1 MRAKRIG
8 TALGAGIIAL
18 GLCTAPPAHAKNV
31 AAEIL
36 DILKA
41 NGQISEQQY
50 RDLMIKA
57 MAEEEQHNAA
67 AELPQKVADVE
78 KKVGKKNFLAPYWK
92 SGLRLDSA
100 DGKFKLKIGGRVQN
114 DWTIYG
120 TDEELRRKFGRIG
133 DGTEF
138 RRARLFMEGS
148 VYGNIKY
155 KFQYDFASSDP
166 FKDAY
171 IQVKKLPMVGNFT
184 IGHFKEPFSLEELT
198 SSKYITFMER
208 SLPNAFSQGRNLGVR
223 FNRTFMDKRATAA
236 FGFFRDGN
244 PADAPF
250 GPDGIY
256 NATTRFT
263 FLPWYQEK
271 GRQLLH
277 LGFSYSHAFH
287 NLTREEKT
295 EERCETIRWLIN
307 PQTAEYSGSDT
318 YRDEKINCRTVSLG
332 RSVVKAD
339 RFRQR
344 PEAHLGPRLVET
356 PKFAAEEID
365 YINPEVALV
374 YGPASLQ
381 FEWMSALV
389 NRESGDD
396 LHYNGFYGFAS
407 YFLTGE
413 HRPYKTSS
421 GAFDRVKPKNDFDG
435 KGGWGALEFAA
446 RYSVIDLNDEDMNGG
461 EMQNVTVGFNWYLNP
476 NVRLMFNYVRAML
489 DEDDC
494 YYKGSMGS
502 HCGDADI
509 IQGRFQ
515 VDF

>member
-1 MRAKRIG
+1 MRAKRLG

-57 MAEEEQHNAA
+57 VAEEEQHNAA

-120 TDEELRRKFGRIG
+120 TDEELRREFDRIG

-223 FNRTFMDKRATAA
+223 FNRSFMYKRATAA

-277 LGFSYSHAFH
+277 AGFSYSHAFH
-287 NLTREEKT
+287 NLTREDGE
-295 EERCETIRWLIN
+295 
-307 PQTAEYSGSDT
+307 
-318 YRDEKINCRTVSLG
+318 
-332 RSVVKAD
+332 VVKSD

-446 RYSVIDLNDEDMNGG
+446 RYSVIDLNDGDVNGG
-461 EMQNVTVGFNWYLNP
+461 EMQNVTVGFNWYLNS

>member
-1 MRAKRIG
+1 M
-8 TALGAGIIAL
+8 GAGIVAL
-18 GLCTAPPAHAKNV
+18 GLCTAQPAHAKNV

-41 NGQISEQQY
+41 NGQINEQQY

-57 MAEEEQHNAA
+57 MAEEEQSTAA

-120 TDEELRRKFGRIG
+120 TDEELRSRFGRIG

-223 FNRTFMDKRATAA
+223 FNRSFMDKRATAA

-277 LGFSYSHAFH
+277 AGFSYSHAFH
-287 NLTREEKT
+287 NLTRED
-295 EERCETIRWLIN
+295 
-307 PQTAEYSGSDT
+307 GD
-318 YRDEKINCRTVSLG
+318 
-332 RSVVKAD
+332 VVKTD

-421 GAFDRVKPKNDFDG
+421 GAFDRVTPKNDFDA

-446 RYSVIDLNDEDMNGG
+446 RYSLIDLNDEDVNGG
-461 EMQNVTVGFNWYLNP
+461 EMQNVTVGINWYLNS
-476 NVRLMFNYVRAML
+476 NVRIMFNYVRAML

>member
-1 MRAKRIG
+1 MSAKRIG

-57 MAEEEQHNAA
+57 MAEEEQHDAA

-120 TDEELRRKFGRIG
+120 TDEELRRQFGRIG

-223 FNRTFMDKRATAA
+223 FNRSFMDKRATAA

-277 LGFSYSHAFH
+277 AGFSYSHAFH
-287 NLTREEKT
+287 NLTREDGE
-295 EERCETIRWLIN
+295 
-307 PQTAEYSGSDT
+307 
-318 YRDEKINCRTVSLG
+318 
-332 RSVVKAD
+332 VVKSD

-389 NRESGDD
+389 NRENGDD

-446 RYSVIDLNDEDMNGG
+446 RYSVIDLNDEDVNGG
-461 EMQNVTVGFNWYLNP
+461 EMQNVTVGFNWYLNS

>member
-1 MRAKRIG
+1 MSTKRIG

-57 MAEEEQHNAA
+57 MAEEEQHDAA

-120 TDEELRRKFGRIG
+120 TDEELRRQFGRIG

-223 FNRTFMDKRATAA
+223 FNRSFMDKRATAA

-277 LGFSYSHAFH
+277 AGFSYSHAFH
-287 NLTREEKT
+287 NLTREDGE
-295 EERCETIRWLIN
+295 
-307 PQTAEYSGSDT
+307 
-318 YRDEKINCRTVSLG
+318 
-332 RSVVKAD
+332 VVKSD

-389 NRESGDD
+389 NRENGDD

-446 RYSVIDLNDEDMNGG
+446 RYSVIDLNDEDVNGG
-461 EMQNVTVGFNWYLNP
+461 EMQNVTVGFNWYLNS

>member
-41 NGQISEQQY
+41 NGQIGEQQY

-57 MAEEEQHNAA
+57 MAEEEQHDAA

-120 TDEELRRKFGRIG
+120 TDEELRREFGRIG

-223 FNRTFMDKRATAA
+223 FNRSFMDKRATAA

-277 LGFSYSHAFH
+277 TGFSYSHAFH
-287 NLTREEKT
+287 NLTREDGEVIK
-295 EERCETIRWLIN
+295 
-307 PQTAEYSGSDT
+307 S
-318 YRDEKINCRTVSLG
+318 
-332 RSVVKAD
+332 D

-413 HRPYKTSS
+413 HRPYKMSS
-421 GAFDRVKPKNDFDG
+421 GAFDRIKPKNDFDG

-446 RYSVIDLNDEDMNGG
+446 RYSVIDLNDEDVNGG

>member
-41 NGQISEQQY
+41 NEQISEQQY

-120 TDEELRRKFGRIG
+120 TDEELRRQFGRIG

-148 VYGNIKY
+148 VYGNVKY

-223 FNRTFMDKRATAA
+223 FNRSFMDKRATAA
-236 FGFFRDGN
+236 FGFFRDGS
-244 PADAPF
+244 PTDAPF

-277 LGFSYSHAFH
+277 AGFSYSHAFH
-287 NLTREEKT
+287 NLTREHGE
-295 EERCETIRWLIN
+295 
-307 PQTAEYSGSDT
+307 
-318 YRDEKINCRTVSLG
+318 
-332 RSVVKAD
+332 VVKSD

-446 RYSVIDLNDEDMNGG
+446 RYSVIDLNDEDVNGG
-461 EMQNVTVGFNWYLNP
+461 EMQNVTVGFNWYLNS

-494 YYKGSMGS
+494 YYKGRMGS

>member
-1 MRAKRIG
+1 MRR
-8 TALGAGIIAL
+8 L
-18 GLCTAPPAHAKNV
+18 GLAFCVGLIAAGLLLARPAQAKNV

-57 MAEEEQHNAA
+57 QAEDEKVEAA
-67 AELPQKVADVE
+67 SGLTQKVEGLE
-78 KKVGKKNFLAPYWK
+78 KNVGKKNFLAAYWK

-100 DGKFKLKIGGRVQN
+100 DGKFKLKVGGRIMN
-114 DWTIYG
+114 DWAVYS
-120 TDEELRRKFGRIG
+120 TDEELRRQFGRIG
-133 DGTEF
+133 DGSEF

-171 IQVKKLPMVGNFT
+171 IQIKKVPMAGNFT
-184 IGHFKEPFSLEELT
+184 VGHFKEPFSLEELT

-208 SLPNAFSQGRNLGVR
+208 SLPNVFSSGRNLGVR
-223 FNRTFMDKRATAA
+223 LNRSFMDKRATAA
-236 FGFFRDGN
+236 FGFFRQGN
-244 PADAPF
+244 PADTSSTF
-250 GPDGIY
+250 GNSGTY
-256 NATTRFT
+256 NATTRLT
-263 FLPWYQEK
+263 MLPWYVEK
-271 GRQLLH
+271 GRQLVH
-277 LGFSYSHAFH
+277 LGLSYRHAFH
-287 NLTREEKT
+287 DEN
-295 EERCETIRWLIN
+295 ERI
-307 PQTAEYSGSDT
+307 
-318 YRDEKINCRTVSLG
+318 
-332 RSVVKAD
+332 

-356 PKFAAEEID
+356 PRFHVEDVDYFA
-365 YINPEVALV
+365 PEVALV

-381 FEWMSALV
+381 FEWMSALAD
-389 NRESGDD
+389 RPTGED
-396 LHYNGFYGFAS
+396 LHYNGYYIFGSF
-407 YFLTGE
+407 FLTGE

-421 GAFDRVKPKNDFDG
+421 GAFNRVKPKKNFDW
-435 KGGWGALEFAA
+435 KGGYGALELAA
-446 RYSVIDLNDEDMNGG
+446 RYSMIDLNDEDMNGG
-461 EMQNVTVGFNWYLNP
+461 ELSNFTFGVNWYLNP
-476 NVRLMFNYVRAML
+476 NVRIMLNYVRAML

-494 YYKGSMGS
+494 YYKGDMGD

-509 IQGRFQ
+509 VQARFQ

>member
-57 MAEEEQHNAA
+57 VAEEEQHDAA

-120 TDEELRRKFGRIG
+120 TDEELRREFDRIG

-223 FNRTFMDKRATAA
+223 FNRSFMDKRATAA

-277 LGFSYSHAFH
+277 AGFSYSHAFH
-287 NLTREEKT
+287 NLTREDGE
-295 EERCETIRWLIN
+295 
-307 PQTAEYSGSDT
+307 
-318 YRDEKINCRTVSLG
+318 
-332 RSVVKAD
+332 VVKSD

-446 RYSVIDLNDEDMNGG
+446 RYSVIDLNDGDVNGG
-461 EMQNVTVGFNWYLNP
+461 EMQNVTVGFNWYLNS

>member
-57 MAEEEQHNAA
+57 LAEEEQHDAA

-78 KKVGKKNFLAPYWK
+78 KKVGKKNFLTPYWK

-120 TDEELRRKFGRIG
+120 TDEELRDRFGRIG

-148 VYGNIKY
+148 VYGNVKY

-223 FNRTFMDKRATAA
+223 FNRSFMDKRATAA

-277 LGFSYSHAFH
+277 AGFSYSHAFH
-287 NLTREEKT
+287 NLTREDGE
-295 EERCETIRWLIN
+295 
-307 PQTAEYSGSDT
+307 
-318 YRDEKINCRTVSLG
+318 
-332 RSVVKAD
+332 VVKSD

-389 NRESGDD
+389 NRENGDD

-446 RYSVIDLNDEDMNGG
+446 RYSVIDLNDEDVNGG
-461 EMQNVTVGFNWYLNP
+461 EMQNVTVGFNWYLNS

>member
-41 NGQISEQQY
+41 NGQIGEQQY

-78 KKVGKKNFLAPYWK
+78 EKVGKKNFLAPYWR

-120 TDEELRRKFGRIG
+120 TDEELRRQFGRIG

-148 VYGNIKY
+148 VYGNVKY

-223 FNRTFMDKRATAA
+223 FNRSFMDKRATAA

-277 LGFSYSHAFH
+277 AGFSYSHAFH
-287 NLTREEKT
+287 NLTREDGE
-295 EERCETIRWLIN
+295 
-307 PQTAEYSGSDT
+307 
-318 YRDEKINCRTVSLG
+318 
-332 RSVVKAD
+332 VVKSD

-381 FEWMSALV
+381 LEWMSALV

-446 RYSVIDLNDEDMNGG
+446 RYSVIDLNDGDVNGG

-502 HCGDADI
+502 HCGDANI

>member
-1 MRAKRIG
+1 MRR
-8 TALGAGIIAL
+8 L
-18 GLCTAPPAHAKNV
+18 GLAFCVGLVAAGLLLARPAQARNV

-41 NGQISEQQY
+41 NGQISEEQY

-57 MAEEEQHNAA
+57 QAEEEQGSAA
-67 AELPQKVADVE
+67 AALPQRVADVE
-78 KKVGKKNFLAPYWK
+78 EKVGKKNFLAAYWK

-100 DGKFKLKIGGRVQN
+100 DGQFKLKIGGRIMN
-114 DWTIYG
+114 DWAVYS
-120 TDEELRRKFGRIG
+120 TDKRVRRQFGRIG

-171 IQVKKLPMVGNFT
+171 IQLKKLPMAGNFT
-184 IGHFKEPFSLEELT
+184 AGHFKEPFSLEELT

-208 SLPNAFSQGRNLGVR
+208 ALPNVFSSGRNLGVR
-223 FNRTFMDKRATAA
+223 LNRAFMDKRATAA
-236 FGFFRDGN
+236 FGFFREGN
-244 PADAPF
+244 PADTSTTF
-250 GPDGIY
+250 GNSGTY

-263 FLPWYQEK
+263 ILPWYVEK

-277 LGFSYSHAFH
+277 LGLSYRHAFH
-287 NLTREEKT
+287 DAGEK
-295 EERCETIRWLIN
+295 
-307 PQTAEYSGSDT
+307 
-318 YRDEKINCRTVSLG
+318 V
-332 RSVVKAD
+332 

-344 PEAHLGPRLVET
+344 PEAHLGPRFVET
-356 PKFAAEEID
+356 PKFHIEDVD
-365 YINPEVALV
+365 YFNPEVALV

-389 NRESGDD
+389 DRPSGDD
-396 LHYNGFYGFAS
+396 IQYDGFYVFGSF
-407 YFLTGE
+407 FLTGE
-413 HRPYKTSS
+413 RRPYKTSS
-421 GAFDRVKPKNDFDG
+421 GAFDRVKPKKNFDW
-435 KGGWGALEFAA
+435 KGGYGALELAA
-446 RYSVIDLNDEDMNGG
+446 RYSMLDLNDEDMNGG
-461 EMQNVTVGFNWYLNP
+461 ELSNFTFGVNWYLNP
-476 NVRLMFNYVRAML
+476 NVRIMLNYVRAML

-494 YYKGSMGS
+494 YYKGDMGN

-509 IQGRFQ
+509 VQARFQ

>member
-1 MRAKRIG
+1 MRR
-8 TALGAGIIAL
+8 L
-18 GLCTAPPAHAKNV
+18 GLAFCAGLVAAGLLLARPVQAKNV

-57 MAEEEQHNAA
+57 QAEDEKVEAA
-67 AELPQKVADVE
+67 SGLSQKVEGLE
-78 KKVGKKNFLAPYWK
+78 KNVGKKNFLAAYWK

-100 DGKFKLKIGGRVQN
+100 DGKFKLKVGGRIMN
-114 DWTIYG
+114 DWAVYS
-120 TDEELRRKFGRIG
+120 TDEELRRQFGRIG
-133 DGTEF
+133 DGSEF

-171 IQVKKLPMVGNFT
+171 IQIKKVPMAGNFT
-184 IGHFKEPFSLEELT
+184 VGHFKEPFSLEELT

-208 SLPNAFSQGRNLGVR
+208 SLPNVFSSGRNLGVR
-223 FNRTFMDKRATAA
+223 LNRSFMDKRATAA
-236 FGFFRDGN
+236 FGFFRQGN
-244 PADAPF
+244 PADTSSTF
-250 GPDGIY
+250 GNSGTY
-256 NATTRFT
+256 NATTRLT
-263 FLPWYQEK
+263 MLPWYVEK
-271 GRQLLH
+271 GRQLVH
-277 LGFSYSHAFH
+277 LGLSYRHAFH
-287 NLTREEKT
+287 DEN
-295 EERCETIRWLIN
+295 ERI
-307 PQTAEYSGSDT
+307 
-318 YRDEKINCRTVSLG
+318 
-332 RSVVKAD
+332 

-356 PKFAAEEID
+356 PRFHVEDVDYFA
-365 YINPEVALV
+365 PEVALV

-381 FEWMSALV
+381 FEWMSALAD
-389 NRESGDD
+389 RPTGED
-396 LHYNGFYGFAS
+396 LHYNGYYIFGSF
-407 YFLTGE
+407 FLTGE

-421 GAFDRVKPKNDFDG
+421 GAFNRVKPKKNFDW
-435 KGGWGALEFAA
+435 KGGYGALELAA
-446 RYSVIDLNDEDMNGG
+446 RYSMIDLNDEDMNGG
-461 EMQNVTVGFNWYLNP
+461 ELSNFTFGVNWYLNP
-476 NVRLMFNYVRAML
+476 NVRIMLNYVRAML

-494 YYKGSMGS
+494 YYKGDMGD

-509 IQGRFQ
+509 VQARFQ

>member
-57 MAEEEQHNAA
+57 MAEEEQHAAA

-120 TDEELRRKFGRIG
+120 TDEELRDRFGRIG

-208 SLPNAFSQGRNLGVR
+208 SLPNIFSQGRNMGAR
-223 FNRTFMDKRATAA
+223 FNRSFMDKRATAA

-244 PADAPF
+244 PADGDMF
-250 GPDGIY
+250 GNSGTY

-271 GRQLLH
+271 GRRLLH
-277 LGFSYSHAFH
+277 TGFSYSHAFH
-287 NLTREEKT
+287 DDG
-295 EERCETIRWLIN
+295 ERI
-307 PQTAEYSGSDT
+307 
-318 YRDEKINCRTVSLG
+318 
-332 RSVVKAD
+332 

-356 PKFAAEEID
+356 PRFAVEEID

>member
-1 MRAKRIG
+1 MRR
-8 TALGAGIIAL
+8 L
-18 GLCTAPPAHAKNV
+18 GLAFCVGLVAAGLLLARPVQAKNV

-57 MAEEEQHNAA
+57 QAEDEKVEAA
-67 AELPQKVADVE
+67 SGLSQKVEGLE
-78 KKVGKKNFLAPYWK
+78 KNVGKKNFLAAYWK

-100 DGKFKLKIGGRVQN
+100 DGKFKLKVGGRIMN
-114 DWTIYG
+114 DWAVYS
-120 TDEELRRKFGRIG
+120 TDEELRRQFGRIG
-133 DGTEF
+133 DGSEF

-171 IQVKKLPMVGNFT
+171 IQIKKVPMAGNFT
-184 IGHFKEPFSLEELT
+184 VGHFKEPFSLEELT

-208 SLPNAFSQGRNLGVR
+208 SLPNVFSSGRNLGVR
-223 FNRTFMDKRATAA
+223 LNRSFMDKRATAA
-236 FGFFRDGN
+236 FGFFRQGN
-244 PADAPF
+244 PADTSSTF
-250 GPDGIY
+250 GNSGTY
-256 NATTRFT
+256 NATTRLT
-263 FLPWYQEK
+263 MLPWYVEK
-271 GRQLLH
+271 GRQLVH
-277 LGFSYSHAFH
+277 LGLSYRHAFH
-287 NLTREEKT
+287 DEN
-295 EERCETIRWLIN
+295 ERI
-307 PQTAEYSGSDT
+307 
-318 YRDEKINCRTVSLG
+318 
-332 RSVVKAD
+332 

-356 PKFAAEEID
+356 PRFHVEDVDYFA
-365 YINPEVALV
+365 PEVALV

-381 FEWMSALV
+381 FEWMSALAD
-389 NRESGDD
+389 RPTGED
-396 LHYNGFYGFAS
+396 LHYNGYYIFGSF
-407 YFLTGE
+407 FLTGE

-421 GAFDRVKPKNDFDG
+421 GAFNRVKPKKNFDW
-435 KGGWGALEFAA
+435 KGGYGALELAA
-446 RYSVIDLNDEDMNGG
+446 RYSMIDLNDEDMNGG
-461 EMQNVTVGFNWYLNP
+461 ELSNFTFGVNWYLNP
-476 NVRLMFNYVRAML
+476 NVRIMLNYVRAML

-494 YYKGSMGS
+494 YYKGDMGD

-509 IQGRFQ
+509 VQARFQ

>member
-1 MRAKRIG
+1 MSAKRIG

-57 MAEEEQHNAA
+57 MAEEEQHDAA

-120 TDEELRRKFGRIG
+120 TDEELRREFDRIG

-223 FNRTFMDKRATAA
+223 FNRSFMDKRATAA

-277 LGFSYSHAFH
+277 AGFSYSHAFH
-287 NLTREEKT
+287 NLTREDGE
-295 EERCETIRWLIN
+295 
-307 PQTAEYSGSDT
+307 
-318 YRDEKINCRTVSLG
+318 
-332 RSVVKAD
+332 VVKSD

-446 RYSVIDLNDEDMNGG
+446 RYSVIDLNDGDVNGG

>member
-1 MRAKRIG
+1 MRR
-8 TALGAGIIAL
+8 L
-18 GLCTAPPAHAKNV
+18 GLAFCAGLVAAGLLLARPVQAKNV

-57 MAEEEQHNAA
+57 QAEDEKVEAA
-67 AELPQKVADVE
+67 SGLSQKVEGLE
-78 KKVGKKNFLAPYWK
+78 KNVGKKNFLAAYWK

-100 DGKFKLKIGGRVQN
+100 DGKFKLKVGGRIMN
-114 DWTIYG
+114 DWAVYS
-120 TDEELRRKFGRIG
+120 TDEELRRQFGRIG
-133 DGTEF
+133 DGSEF

-171 IQVKKLPMVGNFT
+171 IQIKKVPMAGNFT
-184 IGHFKEPFSLEELT
+184 VGHFKEPFSLEELT

-208 SLPNAFSQGRNLGVR
+208 SLPNVFSSGRNLGVR
-223 FNRTFMDKRATAA
+223 LNRSFMDKRATAA
-236 FGFFRDGN
+236 FGFFRQGN
-244 PADAPF
+244 PADTSSTF
-250 GPDGIY
+250 GNSGTY
-256 NATTRFT
+256 NATTRLT
-263 FLPWYQEK
+263 MLPWYVEK
-271 GRQLLH
+271 GRQLVH
-277 LGFSYSHAFH
+277 LGLSYRHAFH
-287 NLTREEKT
+287 DEN
-295 EERCETIRWLIN
+295 ERI
-307 PQTAEYSGSDT
+307 
-318 YRDEKINCRTVSLG
+318 
-332 RSVVKAD
+332 

-356 PKFAAEEID
+356 PRFHVEDVDYFA
-365 YINPEVALV
+365 PEVALV

-381 FEWMSALV
+381 FEWMSALAD
-389 NRESGDD
+389 RPTGED
-396 LHYNGFYGFAS
+396 LHYNGYYIFGSF
-407 YFLTGE
+407 FLTGE

-421 GAFDRVKPKNDFDG
+421 GAFNRVKPKKNFDW
-435 KGGWGALEFAA
+435 KGGYGALELAA
-446 RYSVIDLNDEDMNGG
+446 RYSMIDLNDEDINGG
-461 EMQNVTVGFNWYLNP
+461 ELSNFTFGVNWYLNP
-476 NVRLMFNYVRAML
+476 NVRIMLNYVRAML

-494 YYKGSMGS
+494 YYKGDMGD

-509 IQGRFQ
+509 VQARFQ

>member
-1 MRAKRIG
+1 MKAKRVG
-8 TALGAGIIAL
+8 RALNAGLIVLIL
-18 GLCTAPPAHAKNV
+18 GMPQPAHAKNV

-41 NGQISEQQY
+41 NGQISDEQY

-57 MAEEEQHNAA
+57 QAEDEKAAAA
-67 AELPQKVADVE
+67 AEAGPGLTERIE
-78 KKVGKKNFLAPYWK
+78 KIEKRVGKKNFLAAHWK

-100 DGKFKLKIGGRVQN
+100 DGKFKLRVGGRIMN

-120 TDEELRRKFGRIG
+120 TDDEVRSKFSRIG
-133 DGTEF
+133 DGSEF
-138 RRARLFMEGS
+138 RRARFYMQGS

-171 IQVKKLPMVGNFT
+171 IQLRKIPMIGNFT
-184 IGHFKEPFSLEELT
+184 VGHFKEPFSLEEAT
-198 SSKYITFMER
+198 SSKSITFMER
-208 SLPNAFSQGRNLGVR
+208 SLPNALKAGRNLGVR
-223 FNRTFMDKRATAA
+223 VNRSFFDKRVTAA

-244 PADAPF
+244 PADTSTTF
-250 GPDGIY
+250 SNSGTY

-277 LGFSYSHAFH
+277 VGLSYSHAFH
-287 NLTREEKT
+287 D
-295 EERCETIRWLIN
+295 ETN
-307 PQTAEYSGSDT
+307 
-318 YRDEKINCRTVSLG
+318 TV
-332 RSVVKAD
+332 

-344 PEAHLGPRLVET
+344 PEAHLGPRFIQT
-356 PKFAAEEID
+356 PKFSVEDID
-365 YINPEVALV
+365 YLNPEVAMV

-381 FEWMSALV
+381 FEWMSALAD
-389 NRESGDD
+389 RPMGDD
-396 LHYNGFYGFAS
+396 IHYNGYYIFGS
-407 YFLTGE
+407 LFLTGE
-413 HRPYKTSS
+413 HRRYKTSS
-421 GAFDRVKPKNDFDG
+421 ATFDRIRPNNNFDW
-435 KGGWGALEFAA
+435 KGGLGALEFAG
-446 RYSVIDLNDEDMNGG
+446 RYSVLDLNDEDMNGG
-461 EMQNVTVGFNWYLNP
+461 ELKNFTFGLNWYLNP
-476 NVRLMFNYVRAML
+476 NVRFMFNYVRAML